1 MPSMATPQGSNRIL
15 FVIGNLDTGGAER
28 HLLQTLPELQR
39 RGYAPSI
46 CTLSYRGELADRF
59 EQHGIR
65 VYAPPFFQTFRK
77 LPRGL
82 SSVVLPLSMMRLL
95 GLMWTSK
102 FDIIHFFLPLSYVV
116 GGLVSFCAP
125 VRHRVMS
132 RRSMNTYQRNHPY
145 ASRIERWLH
154 TKMDAVLGNSMAVVR
169 QLHDEGVASERLAL
183 IYNGIDTAPDCD
195 ASVRQDTRTELHIG
209 TDTVVLCLVA
219 NILPYKGH
227 ASLIEALAQ
236 VRDELPAEWVLLCV
250 GEDRGIQ
257 AELEQAAKRHGVDGH
272 IQWLGQ
278 RQNVNEILQ
287 ASDIG
292 LLVSYEEGFSNAIL
306 ESMAAGL
313 PLVVTDVGGNG
324 EAVLDGENG
333 FVVPAGDPTSL
344 GKAIARLAGDADMRE
359 AFGQKSRH
367 RIEENFS
374 LERCV
379 DDYATLYQGL
389 LDNASVPKAIRA
401 KLRSE

>member
-1 MPSMATPQGSNRIL
+1 MATPQDSNRIL

-28 HLLQTLPELQR
+28 HLLQTLPELNR
-39 RGYAPSI
+39 RGYTPSI
-46 CTLSYRGELADRF
+46 YTLSYRGELANRF

-65 VYAPPFFQTFRK
+65 VYSPPFSRTFGK

-82 SSVVLPLSMMRLL
+82 SSVLLPLSMMRLL

-132 RRSMNTYQRNHPY
+132 RRSLNTYQRNHPY

-169 QLHDEGVASERLAL
+169 QLHDEGIASEHLAL
-183 IYNGIDTAPDCD
+183 IYNGIVPPPDGD
-195 ASVRQDTRTELHIG
+195 VSLREDTRNELHIG
-209 TDTVVLCLVA
+209 ADTLVLCLVA

-227 ASLIEALAQ
+227 ASLIEALAK
-236 VRDELPAEWVLLCV
+236 VRDDLTAEWVLLCV
-250 GEDRGIQ
+250 GDDRGFQ
-257 AELEQAAKRHGVDGH
+257 SELEQTAKQHGVGGH

-278 RQNVNEILQ
+278 RQKVNEILQ

-313 PLVVTDVGGNG
+313 PLVVTDVGGNK

-333 FVVPAGDPTSL
+333 FVVPAGDPASL

-359 AFGQKSRH
+359 SFGQKSRH
-367 RIEENFS
+367 RIEKNFS
-374 LERCV
+374 LERCAN
-379 DDYATLYQGL
+379 DYAALYQGL
-389 LDNASVPKAIRA
+389 LDNASVPKVIRA